1 VYLRVSYNTATQRRT
16 ALRESQSNVPITELL
31 ANLRSGDPRA
41 EAILVPRIYDELRRL
56 ARAQMRRERG
66 NHTLQPTAL
75 VNEAYERLIQA
86 SQQGVAWQS
95 RVHFFAM
102 TAQVMRHILVDYARA
117 KSAQKR
123 GAFRQQVTLEDDL
136 HASEGQSLDVL
147 ALNEALE
154 RLAKLDQ
161 RQSRVVEL
169 RFFGGLTFE
178 EIAEVQ
184 EVAVRTVKRDWTIAR
199 SWLYSQLSPGR

>member
-1 VYLRVSYNTATQRRT
+1 MPA
-16 ALRESQSNVPITELL
+16 ALSNEPITELL
-31 ANLRSGDPRA
+31 ANLRSGDPQA
-41 EAILVPRIYDELRRL
+41 EAILIPRIYDELRRL
-56 ARAQMRRERG
+56 AKVQMRHERC

-75 VNEAYERLIQA
+75 VNEAYERLIQTPP
-86 SQQGVAWQS
+86 QGVAWQS
-95 RVHFFAM
+95 RAHFFAIA
-102 TAQVMRHILVDYARA
+102 AQVMRHILVDYARA
-117 KSAQKR
+117 KRAQKR
-123 GAFRQQVTLEDDL
+123 GAFRQQVTLEDGL
-136 HASEGQSLDVL
+136 QRIEGQSLDVL

-184 EVAVRTVKRDWTIAR
+184 CVAVRTVKRDWSMAR
-199 SWLYSQLSPGR
+199 SWLYSQLSTGR